1 LDRIAAGRGK
11 DGERLARLPE
21 GPVLLV
27 EDDVSDYRLIQRAFA
42 KIKLGVPMIRLSH
55 GDDAVSYLAGDAPY
69 ENRSLHPLP
78 SLILLDIKLPRRSG
92 FEVLDWIRTQR
103 SALRRIPIIMLTSS
117 NHQVDVNKAYDL
129 GVNSY
134 LVKPSNNSELEELM
148 STFQAYWLE
157 LNEGP
162 NLWG

>member
-1 LDRIAAGRGK
+1 MDRIAAGRGK

-27 EDDVSDYRLIQRAFA
+27 EDDISDYRLIQRAFA
-42 KIKLGVPMIRLSH
+42 KIKGGVPMIRLSH
-55 GDDAVSYLAGDAPY
+55 GDDAVAYLAGDAPY

-78 SLILLDIKLPRRSG
+78 SVILLDIKLPRRSG
-92 FEVLDWIRTQR
+92 FEVLEWIRTQE
-103 SALRRIPIIMLTSS
+103 SALKRLPIIMLTSS
-117 NHQVDVNKAYDL
+117 THQVDVKKAYDL

-134 LVKPSNNSELEELM
+134 LVKPSNSSELEELM
-148 STFQAYWLE
+148 STFQTYWLE

>member
-1 LDRIAAGRGK
+1 LDRIAAGRRRE
-11 DGERLARLPE
+11 GERLARTPE

-27 EDDVSDYRLIQRAFA
+27 EDDVSDFRLIQRAFA
-42 KIKLGVPMIRLSH
+42 KVKIGVPMIRLTH
-55 GDDAVSYLAGDAPY
+55 GDDAVAYLAGDAPY

-78 SLILLDIKLPRRSG
+78 SVILLDIKLPRRSG
-92 FEVLDWIRTQR
+92 FEVLEWIRMQD
-103 SALRRIPIIMLTSS
+103 SALKRVPIIMLTSS
-117 NHQVDVNKAYDL
+117 SHQLDVNKAYDL

-134 LVKPSNNSELEELM
+134 LVKPSNSSELEELM
-148 STFQAYWLE
+148 STFQTYWIE